1 MTEKELKSAGRRKFL
16 KTAGLGA
23 GAVGA
28 AAVSVVATPEA
39 KAVDASQ
46 DGAGYQET
54 KHVRTYYELARF

>member
-1 MTEKELKSAGRRKFL
+1 MTEKELKSAERRRFL

-28 AAVSVVATPEA
+28 AAVSVATTAQARLPDE
-39 KAVDASQ
+39 SQ